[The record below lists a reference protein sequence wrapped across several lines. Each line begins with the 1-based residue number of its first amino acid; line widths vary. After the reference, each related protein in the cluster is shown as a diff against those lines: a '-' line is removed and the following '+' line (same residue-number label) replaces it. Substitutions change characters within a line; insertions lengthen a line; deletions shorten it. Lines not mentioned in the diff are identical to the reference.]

1 MKFWPFIKLLPDKT
15 NLKFVKY
22 APIMGV
28 LSVIAVI
35 ASIFLTVWPM
45 TPPCGGLNCGVD
57 FSGGLVV
64 EITAGE
70 EEADIGAIRD
80 ALNGMDLRDVQVQ
93 AFGSPSDALIRF
105 QTPEGDPG
113 TVLRSVQET
122 LTGVQSTIAVTR
134 TEAVSGQVSQ
144 ELLTNGVMALG
155 VAMLMMLAYIWFRFQ
170 MTFGVGALIGLL
182 HDVILTFGLFAITG
196 MEFTLVS
203 VAAVLTI
210 IGYSMNDTVV
220 VCDRL
225 RENLRKYKRMPLGE
239 VIDLSLNETLS
250 RTIMTGLTT
259 ILGLLAIA
267 LLGGEVLAGFAWAMI
282 FGVIVGT
289 YSSVYIAAPVIL
301 LWGAKRGTEDE
312 DDASPIKLGM
322 ASKP

>member
-1 MKFWPFIKLLPDKT
+1 MKFWPFIKLLPDRT
-15 NLKFVKY
+15 NLKFVKF
-22 APIMGV
+22 APIMGG
-28 LSVIAVI
+28 LSVLAVI
-35 ASIFLTVWPM
+35 ASVFFTLWPM

-64 EITAGE
+64 EITAE
-70 EEADIGAIRD
+70 PEAVDIPGVRD

-170 MTFGVGALIGLL
+170 WTFGVGALIGLL
-182 HDVILTFGLFAITG
+182 HDVILTFGLFAVTG

-203 VAAVLTI
+203 VAAILTI

-225 RENLRKYKRMPLGE
+225 RENLRKYKKMPLGE

-267 LLGGEVLAGFAWAMI
+267 LLGGAVLADFAWAMI
-282 FGVIVGT
+282 FGVIIGT
-289 YSSVYIAAPVIL
+289 YSSIYIAAPLIL
-301 LWGAKRGTEDE
+301 LWGAKRGDE
-312 DDASPIKLGM
+312 AEEDASPIKLGM

>member
-1 MKFWPFIKLLPDKT
+1 MKFWPLIKLLPEKT

-22 APIMGV
+22 APIFGG
-28 LSVIAVI
+28 LSAIAVI
-35 ASIFLTVWPM
+35 ASIFFTLWPL

-64 EITAGE
+64 EITAAPE
-70 EEADIGAIRD
+70 AADISGIRD
-80 ALNGMDLRDVQVQ
+80 GLEAMELRDVQVQ
-93 AFGSPSDALIRF
+93 AFGSPSEALIRF

-113 TVLRSVQET
+113 TVLRQVGERLSE
-122 LTGVQSTIAVTR
+122 VQSTIEVTR

-203 VAAVLTI
+203 VAAILTI
-210 IGYSMNDTVV
+210 IGYSINDTVV

-225 RENLRKYKRMPLGE
+225 RENLRKYKKMPLGD

-267 LLGGEVLAGFAWAMI
+267 LLGGAVLADFAWAMI
-282 FGVIVGT
+282 FGVIIGT
-289 YSSVYIAAPVIL
+289 YSSIYIAAPIIL
-301 LWGAKRGTEDE
+301 LWGAKRGDE
-312 DDASPIKLGM
+312 ADEEATPIKLGM
-322 ASKP
+322 GSKA

>member
-113 TVLRSVQET
+113 TVLREVEAT
-122 LTGVQSTIAVTR
+122 LTQAQDTIRVTR
-134 TEAVSGQVSQ
+134 TEAVSGAVSR
-144 ELLTNGVMALG
+144 ELLTNGIMALG

-225 RENLRKYKRMPLGE
+225 RENLRKYKKMPLGE

>member
-1 MKFWPFIKLLPDKT
+1 MKFWPFIKLLPDRT

-22 APIMGV
+22 APIMGG

-35 ASIFLTVWPM
+35 ASIFFTLWPL

-64 EITAGE
+64 EVTAAPE
-70 EEADIGAIRD
+70 AADITGIRD
-80 ALNGMDLRDVQVQ
+80 GLNAMNLRDVQVQ

-113 TVLRSVQET
+113 TVLREVEAT
-122 LTGVQSTIAVTR
+122 LTEVQSTIQVTR

-170 MTFGVGALIGLL
+170 WTFGVGALIGLL

-203 VAAVLTI
+203 VAAILTI

-259 ILGLLAIA
+259 ILGLVAIA
-267 LLGGEVLAGFAWAMI
+267 ILGGEVLAGFAWAMI

>member
-113 TVLRSVQET
+113 TVLREVEAA
-122 LTGVQSTIAVTR
+122 LTQAQDTVRVTR
-134 TEAVSGQVSQ
+134 TEAVSGAVSQ

>member
-15 NLKFVKY
+15 NLRFVKY
-22 APIMGV
+22 APIMGA

-35 ASIFLTVWPM
+35 ASIFFTLSPL

-64 EITAGE
+64 EITAAPE
-70 EEADIGAIRD
+70 AADIPAIRD
-80 ALNGMDLRDVQVQ
+80 GLNALDLRDVQVQ
-93 AFGSPSDALIRF
+93 AFGAPSEALIRF

-113 TVLRSVQET
+113 TVLRQVEAA
-122 LTGVQSTIAVTR
+122 LTDVQSTIRVTR

-170 MTFGVGALIGLL
+170 WTFGVGALIGLL

-203 VAAVLTI
+203 VAAILTI

-225 RENLRKYKRMPLGE
+225 RENLRKYKRMPLSE

-267 LLGGEVLAGFAWAMI
+267 LLGGAVLADFAWAMI
-282 FGVIVGT
+282 FGVVIGT
-289 YSSVYIAAPVIL
+289 YSSIYIAAPLIL

-312 DDASPIKLGM
+312 EDATPIKLGM

>member
-1 MKFWPFIKLLPDKT
+1 MKFWPLIKLLPEKT
-15 NLKFVKY
+15 DLKFVKY

-28 LSVIAVI
+28 LSVIAVV
-35 ASIFLTVWPM
+35 ASIFFTLWPL

-64 EITAGE
+64 EITAAPE
-70 EEADIGAIRD
+70 AADIAAIRD
-80 ALNGMDLRDVQVQ
+80 GLNELDLRDVSVQ
-93 AFGSPSDALIRF
+93 AFGSPSEALIRF

-113 TVLRSVQET
+113 TVLRQVGER
-122 LTGVQSTIAVTR
+122 LTEVQSTIEVTR
-134 TEAVSGQVSQ
+134 TEAVSGAVSQ
-144 ELLTNGVMALG
+144 ELLTNGIMALG

-203 VAAVLTI
+203 VAAILTI
-210 IGYSMNDTVV
+210 IGYSINDTVV

-225 RENLRKYKRMPLGE
+225 RENLRKYKKMPLGD

-267 LLGGEVLAGFAWAMI
+267 LLGGAVLANFAWAMI
-282 FGVIVGT
+282 FGVIIGT
-289 YSSVYIAAPVIL
+289 YSSIYIAAPLIL
-301 LWGAKRGTEDE
+301 LWGAKRGDE
-312 DDASPIKLGM
+312 ADEEATPIKLGM
-322 ASKP
+322 GSKA

>member
-113 TVLRSVQET
+113 TVLREVEST
-122 LTGVQSTIAVTR
+122 LTQAQDTIRVTR
-134 TEAVSGQVSQ
+134 TEAVSGAVSQ

>member
-15 NLKFVKY
+15 NLKFVKF
-22 APIMGV
+22 APIMGG
-28 LSVIAVI
+28 LSVLAVI
-35 ASIFLTVWPM
+35 ASIFFTVWPL

-64 EITAGE
+64 EITAQPE
-70 EEADIGAIRD
+70 SVDIPGVRD
-80 ALNGMDLRDVQVQ
+80 ALNAMELRDVQVQ
-93 AFGSPSDALIRF
+93 AFGSDSDALIRF

-122 LTGVQSTIAVTR
+122 LTGVQSSIAVTR

-170 MTFGVGALIGLL
+170 WTFGVGALIGLL
-182 HDVILTFGLFAITG
+182 HDVILTFGLFAVTG

-203 VAAVLTI
+203 VAAILTI

-225 RENLRKYKRMPLGE
+225 RENLRKYKKMPLSE

-267 LLGGEVLAGFAWAMI
+267 LLGGAVLADFAWAMI
-282 FGVIVGT
+282 FGVIIGT
-289 YSSVYIAAPVIL
+289 YSSIYIAAPLIL
-301 LWGAKRGTEDE
+301 LWGAKRGDE
-312 DDASPIKLGM
+312 PEEDASPIKLGM

>member
-45 TPPCGGLNCGVD
+45 TPPCGGLTCGVD

-113 TVLRSVQET
+113 TVLREVEST
-122 LTGVQSTIAVTR
+122 LTQAQDTIRVTR
-134 TEAVSGQVSQ
+134 TEAVSGAVSQ

>member
-113 TVLRSVQET
+113 TVLREVEAT
-122 LTGVQSTIAVTR
+122 LTQAQDTIRVTR
-134 TEAVSGQVSQ
+134 TEAVSGAVSQ

>member
-35 ASIFLTVWPM
+35 ASIFFTVWPM